1 MKRDRGCAD
10 CGWARDRFMVTNEVW
25 REAGYGPREFHC
37 LRCLETRLK
46 RPLTIEDFPAVPINR
61 QAYAAMGRLGEVVAY
76 EQKKEREWQERM
88 DHWDQWDEPI
98 QASLRG
104 SLRPG
109 STSGTDER
117 DQADAGIPQNREPME
132 RDSGCVDCGHTVC
145 SWDSYTGWKR
155 VWAEAG
161 QPEGF
166 CCLPCLERRLKR
178 PLTLEDFPPVPV
190 NRQAYAAAGKL
201 SMVIEREEL
210 EKKQRQARISKERER
225 REWME
230 KHQLKLF

>member
-1 MKRDRGCAD
+1 MNPSKRACAD
-10 CGWARDRFMVTNEVW
+10 PFGLEV
-25 REAGYGPREFHC
+25 RAGRVSVIKPM
-37 LRCLETRLK
+37 
-46 RPLTIEDFPAVPINR
+46 PAFPKTANQWNATADVST
-61 QAYAAMGRLGEVVAY
+61 AATQFAHG
-76 EQKKEREWQERM
+76 
-88 DHWDQWDEPI
+88 
-98 QASLRG
+98 
-104 SLRPG
+104 
-109 STSGTDER
+109 
-117 DQADAGIPQNREPME
+117 
-132 RDSGCVDCGHTVC
+132 
-145 SWDSYTGWKR
+145 DSYTGWKR